1 MIGLVLVV
9 GIALVAT
16 AIGLGLG
23 ILVAGRIGRW
33 LDREEEP
40 DDR

>member
-1 MIGLVLVV
+1 MIGLALVV
-9 GIALVAT
+9 GIAVVAT

-23 ILVAGRIGRW
+23 LFVAGRIGRW
-33 LDREEEP
+33 LNREEET

>member
-9 GIALVAT
+9 GIAIVAA

-23 ILVAGRIGRW
+23 LLMAGRIGRW
-33 LDREEEP
+33 LNREEES

>member
-1 MIGLVLVV
+1 MIGLVLIL
-9 GIALVAT
+9 GIAIVAA
-16 AIGLGLG
+16 AIGLGIG
-23 ILVAGRIGRW
+23 ILVAGRLGRW

>member
-1 MIGLVLVV
+1 MIGLVLVL
-9 GIALVAT
+9 GIAIVAA

-23 ILVAGRIGRW
+23 ILVAGRLGRW
-33 LDREEEP
+33 LNRDEEP

>member
-9 GIALVAT
+9 GIAIVAT

-23 ILVAGRIGRW
+23 IMIAGRIGRW
-33 LDREEEP
+33 LDRGEET

>member
-9 GIALVAT
+9 GIAIAAT

-23 ILVAGRIGRW
+23 LLIAGRIGRW
-33 LDREEEP
+33 LNREEERE
-40 DDR
+40 DR

>member
-9 GIALVAT
+9 GIAIVAT
-16 AIGLGLG
+16 AIGLGVGL
-23 ILVAGRIGRW
+23 LMAGRIGRW
-33 LDREEEP
+33 LNREEER